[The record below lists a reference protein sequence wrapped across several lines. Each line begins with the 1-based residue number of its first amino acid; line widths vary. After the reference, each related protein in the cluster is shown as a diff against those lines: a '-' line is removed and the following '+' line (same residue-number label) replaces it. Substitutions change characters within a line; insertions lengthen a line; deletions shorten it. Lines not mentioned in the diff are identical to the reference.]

1 MQNIKKYNII
11 AILTISVVAGIFNN
25 IPLSYAQ
32 DNSTMNNT
40 PMTNTTTEAGHSTE
54 EEKENNETNV
64 VRDSVTELLTIRLSL
79 EEILFIFMIQHYIT
93 F

>member
-1 MQNIKKYNII
+1 M
-11 AILTISVVAGIFNN
+11 VALIYNN

-40 PMTNTTTEAGHSTE
+40 PMTNLNQTE

-64 VRDSVTELLTIRLSL
+64 ERDSVTELL
-79 EEILFIFMIQHYIT
+79 Q
-93 F
+93 

>member
-32 DNSTMNNT
+32 DNSTM
-40 PMTNTTTEAGHSTE
+40 TNTHDKSYSNRRRRRG
-54 EEKENNETNV
+54 
-64 VRDSVTELLTIRLSL
+64 I
-79 EEILFIFMIQHYIT
+79 YYY
-93 F
+93 